1 MQSIED
7 KHKCFHACF
16 LLCLALPDIGSDERQ
31 HGGEIVCNN
40 KVRKLNASA
49 FRWAYTHVC
58 NDKITLLR
66 VMSMRCEFLPV
77 HPQNI
82 KLCQRLW

>member
-7 KHKCFHACF
+7 MHKCFRACF

-40 KVRKLNASA
+40 KLRKLTANA

-58 NDKITLLR
+58 NCFVNSYQFI
-66 VMSMRCEFLPV
+66 P
-77 HPQNI
+77 
-82 KLCQRLW
+82 KLFNFANDCGG